1 MIKPYNTTIEHTQ
14 RLRAQGLRSLYLLN
28 ALLST
33 LTFSALTLSSP
44 TLPSLS
50 ASPLE
55 HFKMLL
61 RSERG
66 DERAFEVSARSLT
79 WSEDARKLSLKGEV
93 RVWRSLKGE
102 GAHLQ
107 RVELRCEVLEAHFN
121 PQASPQTSPHHTS
134 KSPKS
139 ALEGLSRLTL
149 IGGVS
154 LSAPG
159 LALSAQRADWRASE
173 GLLSLQGEVKGRW
186 GDQRVRASHAQVWL
200 ERGVL
205 VAESVRAT
213 FKLPRQR
220 SPRVNLER

>member
-1 MIKPYNTTIEHTQ
+1 
-14 RLRAQGLRSLYLLN
+14 
-28 ALLST
+28 
-33 LTFSALTLSSP
+33 
-44 TLPSLS
+44 
-50 ASPLE
+50 
-55 HFKMLL
+55 LL

-66 DERAFEVSARSLT
+66 DERTFEVSAHSLT

-93 RVWRSLKGE
+93 KVWRLLKSE

-107 RVELRCEVLEAHFN
+107 RVELHCEVLEAHFN
-121 PQASPQTSPHHTS
+121 PQISPQYTS
-134 KSPKS
+134 KS
-139 ALEGLSRLTL
+139 ALEGLSKLSL
-149 IGGVS
+149 VGGVS

-159 LALSAQRADWRASE
+159 LSLSAQRADWRASE
-173 GLLSLQGEVKGRW
+173 GLLSLQGEVEGRW

-220 SPRVNLER
+220 SPRVSLER